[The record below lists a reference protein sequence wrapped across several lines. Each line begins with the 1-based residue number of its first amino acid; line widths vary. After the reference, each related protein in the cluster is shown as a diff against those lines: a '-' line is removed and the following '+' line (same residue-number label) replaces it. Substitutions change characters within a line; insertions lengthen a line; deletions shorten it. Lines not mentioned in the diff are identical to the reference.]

1 MIINREK
8 SFCSTKNVKLS
19 QKMIIKTNFLFFA
32 ENLLNYE
39 YFNNIIELDNI
50 SFSEII
56 YGIKEVN

>member
-1 MIINREK
+1 MIIN
-8 SFCSTKNVKLS
+8 
-19 QKMIIKTNFLFFA
+19 TNFLFFV

-39 YFNNIIELDNI
+39 YFNNIIDLDNI